1 MFNLE
6 RLNSMKPVL
15 KIEGNIARSVNPY
28 GCRQE
33 VLNQINYVKSK
44 GKYDGPKKVLILGGS
59 SSYGLATRI
68 TTAFGSNADTI
79 NVSYER
85 GPKSVENLGTAGWYN
100 NIFFKEFSEKE
111 GLVAKNFI
119 GDAYSSDMKKQVV
132 NYIKEKFGGKIDLL
146 VYSLAAPKR
155 IDLDQKKVWRSV
167 LKPVNNPVIGEN
179 INLENESLFT
189 QTVMPASLSEIENT
203 TKVMGG
209 EDWEI
214 WIDTLKEAGVLS
226 EGFKTV
232 LYSYIGSKLTYPIYH
247 KGTLGI
253 AKTQA
258 EKSAERI
265 TKGLKEVRGNAI
277 ICVSTVVT
285 TKASVVIPI
294 LPKYM
299 IALYKVMM
307 DEATHETPIMHKDR
321 VYRDMM
327 YGDYPVFDDK
337 GRLRADE
344 YELRES
350 TQRKVKKLFYEIS
363 NDNFNTKLTGYNLF
377 RKEFLNT
384 FGFEVEHTVN
394 DEFILEDLLK
404 LRP

>member
-1 MFNLE
+1 
-6 RLNSMKPVL
+6 MKPIL

-44 GKYDGPKKVLILGGS
+44 GKYKGPKKVLILGGS

-68 TTAFGSNADTI
+68 TTAFGSDADTI

-85 GPKSVENLGTAGWYN
+85 GPKNLDNLGSAGWYN
-100 NIFFKEFSEKE
+100 NIFFREFAEQA
-111 GLVAKNFI
+111 GLIAKNFI
-119 GDAYSSDMKKQVV
+119 GDAYSMDMKKQVID
-132 NYIKEKFGGKIDLL
+132 YIKQEFGSEVDLL

-155 IDLDQKKVWRSV
+155 MGPDGKQSWRSV
-167 LKPVNNPVIGEN
+167 LKPIGNPVTGEN
-179 INLENESLFT
+179 IDLENEKLFKQKVT
-189 QTVMPASLSEIENT
+189 PASSSEIQDT
-203 TKVMGG
+203 IKVMGG

-214 WIDTLKEAGVLS
+214 WVDTLKAAGVLS

-232 LYSYIGSKLTYPIYH
+232 LYSYIGPELTYQIYH
-247 KGTLGI
+247 KGTLGR

-258 EKSAERI
+258 ESSAQRI
-265 TKGLKEVRGNAI
+265 TDKLKDIGGIGI

-307 DEATHETPIMHKDR
+307 DEATHEIPIMHKDR
-321 VYRDMM
+321 VYREMI
-327 YGDYPVFDDK
+327 YGNKPIFDDK
-337 GRLRADE
+337 GRLRADG
-344 YELRES
+344 YELRAS
-350 TQRKVKKLFYEIS
+350 TQHKVEKIFHEIDK
-363 NDNFNTKLTGYNLF
+363 DNFNSSLTGFDIF

-384 FGFEVEHTVN
+384 FGFEVDHLQD
-394 DEFILEDLLK
+394 DEFELGDLINLK
-404 LRP
+404 P